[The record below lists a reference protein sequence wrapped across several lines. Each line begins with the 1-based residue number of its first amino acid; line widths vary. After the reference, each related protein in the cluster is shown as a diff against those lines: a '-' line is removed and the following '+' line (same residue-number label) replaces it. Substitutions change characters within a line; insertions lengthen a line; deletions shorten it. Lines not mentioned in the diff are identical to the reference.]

1 MGLYVISDEKHL
13 YKKYSEWTNDAEYI
27 PNDLVL
33 GTREEFYEWQELE
46 GFARTL
52 NTIHGLI
59 LQINKI
65 LESGDAKTRNNN
77 TVQGCINILNDII
90 AKFEELTPGRIMVVD
105 EYGKVHGATHTTAQE
120 FNYTNLGY
128 DADVTQAQPENNFI
142 DSPISDYRKVVL
154 TKDEFYYNVIKKG
167 KVYYNEALEVINDYI
182 EDDIYEKSTDE
193 DKWISINIDKN
204 PEEPQVIIN
213 HEFTKVDDTITV
225 SDMNGSIDLT
235 ATNVGLNNRI
245 TKVNNNNTSELQ
257 LYTPIVDN
265 MGHVVGKNIET
276 VTLPYGF
283 KHINTLGQSDN
294 DTADLFT
301 TTYSNVNNVFT
312 SEVKVDIANSNSE
325 GEADDAQD
333 VLSINPENKWIQVK
347 ISDVDNDKITIAHE
361 VHSIDRLDVTTDLNN
376 ESDEYSNSSD
386 KITIF
391 DVGCDNAGHLT
402 MNKRHT
408 YTLPYGYKSFDTEHS
423 DSTTSIAQNSDTT
436 TADNTQDKLTL
447 STGNKWLES
456 RVDNDKITIA
466 HEVHW

>member
-105 EYGKVHGATHTTAQE
+105 EYGKVHGATYTTAQE
-120 FNYTNLGY
+120 FSYTNLGY
-128 DADVTQAQPENNFI
+128 DADVTQAQPENNFV
-142 DSPISDYRKVVL
+142 DSPISDYRKVAL
-154 TKDEFYYNVIKKG
+154 TKDEFYYNVVKKG

-193 DKWISINIDKN
+193 DKWISINIDKD

-213 HEFTKVDDTITV
+213 HEFTKVDDTTTV

-257 LYTPIVDN
+257 LYTPIVDS

-283 KHINTLGQSDN
+283 KHINTLGQSNN

-312 SEVKVDIANSNSE
+312 NEVKVDIANSGSE

-333 VLSINPENKWIQVK
+333 ILSINPENKWIQVK

-376 ESDEYSNSSD
+376 ETDEYSNSSD

-423 DSTTSIAQNSDTT
+423 DSTTSIGQNSDTT

-447 STGNKWLES
+447 SMGNKWLES
-456 RVDNDKITIA
+456 RVDNDKITVA